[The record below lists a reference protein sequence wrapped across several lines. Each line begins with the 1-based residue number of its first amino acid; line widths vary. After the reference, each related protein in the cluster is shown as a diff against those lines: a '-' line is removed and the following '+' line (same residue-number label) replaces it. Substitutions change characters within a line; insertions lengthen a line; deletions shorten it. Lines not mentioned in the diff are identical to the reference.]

1 MSKPVEP
8 NTASTSNMMQ
18 SLQSFATAATKR
30 SVIFAGAGA
39 LATQV
44 VSPLAMQGGALIGLI
59 NGAAVTVAQK
69 LVGTETKSTL
79 GFVIT
84 AATLAATFF
93 GMTHA
98 AAAPLLGRVGINLTK
113 DVALKMTA
121 FALASEVVHA
131 VIFGQSARDKTPEK
145 QVAAL
150 TKEEVTEHFKTFQ
163 EDITKTDEKPAKIA
177 DAFVAPLMARF
188 AAEGLYKAPTTK
200 KEVAELKDHE
210 VEHFFGALAT
220 IAAALK
226 SDVRTDLDERFVT
239 AKLPAQTP
247 KDRDAVEAMT
257 LAQLYFAFEN
267 HKGSAVETH
276 VAPLMKKAFETA
288 KFIPNAPTNIE
299 AANKLTVA
307 QAQYFIAEDLLD
319 ATGDEEVKKA
329 VYAKADE
336 VYVAPKK
343 DKPKV
348 ELSVKEKAKAVAGQ
362 VLNSVGHYP
371 KTLGLLGLA
380 VAVDV
385 TCDYFN
391 VPFTP
396 TDFI

>member
-1 MSKPVEP
+1 MSKPVESNP
-8 NTASTSNMMQ
+8 ASTSNMMQ

-131 VIFGQSARDKTPEK
+131 VIFGQSAPAKTPEE

-163 EDITKTDEKPAKIA
+163 EDITKTDENSKQQKGCNNNVIIVMPL
-177 DAFVAPLMARF
+177 VANI
-188 AAEGLYKAPTTK
+188 KN
-200 KEVAELKDHE
+200 
-210 VEHFFGALAT
+210 
-220 IAAALK
+220 
-226 SDVRTDLDERFVT
+226 
-239 AKLPAQTP
+239 AQ
-247 KDRDAVEAMT
+247 
-257 LAQLYFAFEN
+257 
-267 HKGSAVETH
+267 
-276 VAPLMKKAFETA
+276 
-288 KFIPNAPTNIE
+288 
-299 AANKLTVA
+299 
-307 QAQYFIAEDLLD
+307 QYM
-319 ATGDEEVKKA
+319 
-329 VYAKADE
+329 
-336 VYVAPKK
+336 
-343 DKPKV
+343 
-348 ELSVKEKAKAVAGQ
+348 
-362 VLNSVGHYP
+362 
-371 KTLGLLGLA
+371 
-380 VAVDV
+380 
-385 TCDYFN
+385 
-391 VPFTP
+391 
-396 TDFI
+396 